1 MPLELGLIWLA
12 LVVSIVMATLSAV
25 GALPNWP
32 KIYIVTALSNV
43 GVLSLF
49 YMPGLSG
56 YSYYL
61 IGIIKI
67 IPLIMLLVYLAQ
79 KDPAPNWTYR
89 ALCWVFILQ
98 IVTSGWHILAG
109 LDSPYYDQLSLIA
122 TVAELIIIFL
132 GGYNVR
138 FTRISPNPRSSR
150 SAAYCSTW
158 ARRYNESGER
168 RECPKG

>member
-1 MPLELGLIWLA
+1 MPFELGLIWLA
-12 LVVSIVMATLSAV
+12 LIASIVLAMLSAV

-89 ALCWVFILQ
+89 AMCWVFILQ
-98 IVTSGWHILAG
+98 IVTSGWHVLSG
-109 LDSPYYDQLSLIA
+109 LHSPYYDQLSLIA
-122 TVAELIIIFL
+122 TVAELTIITL
-132 GGYNVR
+132 GGFNVR
-138 FTRISPNPRSSR
+138 LTRISDRACSPRGI
-150 SAAYCSTW
+150 AHCSTW
-158 ARRYNESGER
+158 ARRHHKS
-168 RECPKG
+168 